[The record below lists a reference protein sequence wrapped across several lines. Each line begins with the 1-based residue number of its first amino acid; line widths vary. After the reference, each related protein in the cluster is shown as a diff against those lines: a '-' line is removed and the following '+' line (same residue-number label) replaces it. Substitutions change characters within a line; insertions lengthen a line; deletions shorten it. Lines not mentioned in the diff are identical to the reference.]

1 MNHPRDYRGKKVI
14 VLGLARSGVAVA
26 KLFHTYEALV
36 LVNDRK
42 DRQSCPEADEL
53 ESLGISVICGS
64 HPSDLIDADTALI
77 VKNPGIPYSI
87 DPLKKAAEL
96 GLEVVTEVEVAWHI
110 CPAPIIGITGSNGKT
125 TTTTWIGR
133 ILEEQGLQPIVA
145 GNIGVPL
152 CEAAQEAEP
161 DNKMVIELSSFQL
174 KGTRDFRPRI
184 ACLLNVYETHLDY
197 HGTMEDYIESKAK
210 LFANQTP
217 DDIAVLN
224 EDDEACRRLKPYISA
239 RIFPFSYSSALD
251 YGVYLEA
258 GEQGRCI
265 VYRDHE
271 GSRHEILPTSQLGI
285 PGEYNIE
292 NAMAAAAVAIGA
304 GASTETIARVLQQ
317 FRGVEHRLEFVASI
331 AGVDY
336 FNNSKATNA
345 VATVKAIEG
354 FDRPVVLIAGGLER
368 GLDFRELAPF
378 FTTTVKALVT
388 LGETREKLAA
398 LAREAGLAN
407 VKTVDTGSNAENTL
421 DEAVKQARAFAEPG
435 DVVLLSPACAS
446 WDMFESYEER
456 GSMFKRSVHN
466 L

>member
-1 MNHPRDYRGKKVI
+1 LR
-14 VLGLARSGVAVA
+14 
-26 KLFHTYEALV
+26 
-36 LVNDRK
+36 
-42 DRQSCPEADEL
+42 
-53 ESLGISVICGS
+53 
-64 HPSDLIDADTALI
+64 
-77 VKNPGIPYSI
+77 
-87 DPLKKAAEL
+87 
-96 GLEVVTEVEVAWHI
+96 
-110 CPAPIIGITGSNGKT
+110 
-125 TTTTWIGR
+125 
-133 ILEEQGLQPIVA
+133 PIVA

-152 CEAAQEAEP
+152 CEAAQEAGP

-197 HGTMEDYIESKAK
+197 HGSMEDYIESKAK

-217 DDIAVLN
+217 EDIAVLN
-224 EDDEACRRLKPYISA
+224 EDNEACHRLKPYIRA
-239 RIFPFSYSSALD
+239 RILPFSYSAALD
-251 YGVYLEA
+251 YGVYLET
-258 GEQGRCI
+258 GEQGRFI
-265 VYRDHE
+265 VYRDLE
-271 GSRHEILPTSQLGI
+271 GRRHEIIPAAQLGI

-292 NAMAAAAVAIGA
+292 NALAAAAVSIGA
-304 GASTETIARVLQQ
+304 GASTETISHVLRE
-317 FRGVEHRLEFVASI
+317 FRGVEHRLEFVGAV

-336 FNNSKATNA
+336 YNNSKATNA
-345 VATVKAIEG
+345 VATVKALEA
-354 FDRPVVLIAGGLER
+354 FDRPIVLIAGGLER

-398 LAREAGLAN
+398 LAREAGLTN